1 MTILGEN
8 IKKFRERASYS
19 IRKLSELSG
28 VSKSVISEIESG
40 KATKPR
46 YETVN
51 KIALVLNVAPE
62 TLYDMEFEH
71 EYVVTDIKEAFE
83 IILSQEN
90 LTINGEQLTPEAK
103 MQLINSIKMSLR
115 FTEEIQ
121 EQSKRWLIWKRL
133 HIVGIVL
140 IIKERNP

>member
-121 EQSKRWLIWKRL
+121 EQSKR
-133 HIVGIVL
+133 
-140 IIKERNP
+140 